1 MILKH
6 LWACSLLLNGHRSL
20 LYCMLQSERTV
31 RHCRS
36 PESLRPQH
44 RRELALFLC
53 LLWGETWHWI
63 PTPVISGS
71 QLPRLPPGLLA
82 RKLGPIRQK
91 SHNSVSVWGFVSGLN
106 RGGIT
111 VVLSR
116 SVRVS
121 YSCSSS
127 TTHQKAFVG
136 NVNIKSSVLQNLKPQ
151 NKCATLGLIIRQYFL
166 HDIQTGDLG
175 WML

>member
-1 MILKH
+1 MVTDRCYTVCYRVRGLCVTAGV
-6 LWACSLLLNGHRSL
+6 LSRSGL
-20 LYCMLQSERTV
+20 STEGSWPCFCASSEGRLGT
-31 RHCRS
+31 
-36 PESLRPQH
+36 ES
-44 RRELALFLC
+44 
-53 LLWGETWHWI
+53 